1 MLNLSNIILLICV
14 SCMFSCKTVLLSD
27 LKPENPIINLLPSL
41 EPKVDIASLQSAYS
55 LGSTKSRGSIVGY
68 GTQSLGGIIS
78 TGSFYGQSTSF
89 ADKRI
94 QDAVV
99 LFEREIRNNISDG
112 SNEPIGSVV
121 CKIISGETRKS
132 GLGWSALS
140 LVTSFIYNIFGMPFF
155 SYTTELEIEVEIR
168 DCKNIPFARLIGYGN
183 QKIRVAAWRGYSGN
197 LFGQITGN
205 ESAARKS
212 NIDAVKMAFSEIKGK
227 ISKSSEK
234 IKKRLLSCRN

>member
-140 LVTSFIYNIFGMPFF
+140 LVTFFTYNIFGELGSDSGKKSMF
-155 SYTTELEIEVEIR
+155 SRVIFSRQKYYDNRARIRIKNKSTIIITYTYETYTITQTLFIE
-168 DCKNIPFARLIGYGN
+168 NF
-183 QKIRVAAWRGYSGN
+183 KIN
-197 LFGQITGN
+197 
-205 ESAARKS
+205 
-212 NIDAVKMAFSEIKGK
+212 
-227 ISKSSEK
+227 
-234 IKKRLLSCRN
+234 